1 MNLFLHGVDGDPCP
15 IEAGAD
21 SLAGDPGQRF
31 SLILANPPFG
41 KKSSIAIVNEEGDL
55 EKESTG
61 YERQDFWTG
70 SAGDDSRL
78 VVQAVLIWRATLL
91 G

>member
-31 SLILANPPFG
+31 NLM
-41 KKSSIAIVNEEGDL
+41 
-55 EKESTG
+55 
-61 YERQDFWTG
+61 
-70 SAGDDSRL
+70 
-78 VVQAVLIWRATLL
+78 
-91 G
+91 